1 MNNFKKIGLT
11 ALAASLVSVSAN
23 AGALTASGGA
33 SMTAEG
39 YSGVGMNGGT
49 GFTMGNS
56 VTLAGSGET
65 DGGITVSIS
74 YELDN
79 GAANGTKSPFDN
91 HSLSVSSDS
100 LGTLKISGHGGSSA
114 ASALDTTA
122 AGDIWD
128 TFDAARA
135 NGVIGVAVTDSSP
148 GDNGIFYTL
157 PSMMDDLTLN
167 VSYNPQAS
175 TARTADSEL
184 GYSATYS
191 GVDGLTASYGVTDV
205 ETGAT
210 GTSGD
215 QTAWKLAYAYGPV
228 TATASST
235 DYDVGTGSNDQTMTS
250 MAVSYT
256 VTDDFS
262 LTYGTEEIE
271 KGGDPTD
278 AEYSI
283 MKAAF
288 TTGGMTITA
297 TMKDGENI
305 NHTTATN
312 EDMEYWSLGAS
323 FAF

>member
-11 ALAASLVSVSAN
+11 ALAASLVSVSAQ

-39 YSGVGMNGGT
+39 YSGVGMDGGT

-56 VTLAGSGET
+56 VTLSGSGET
-65 DGGITVSIS
+65 DGGVTVSLS

-79 GAANGTKSPFDN
+79 NSANTTSSPFDN
-91 HSLSVSSDS
+91 HSLSVSSDA

-114 ASALDTTA
+114 ASALDTSA

-128 TFDAARA
+128 TFDGARA
-135 NGVIGVAVTDSSP
+135 NSVSGVAVSDSSP
-148 GDNGIFYTL
+148 GNNGIFYTA
-157 PSMMDDLTLN
+157 PSLMDDLTLT
-167 VSYNPQAS
+167 VSYSPQAAS
-175 TARTADSEL
+175 ARTVDSEL
-184 GYSATYS
+184 GYAVTYT
-191 GVDGLTASYGVTDV
+191 GVDGLTASYGITDI
-205 ETGAT
+205 EGASANA
-210 GTSGD
+210 SGD
-215 QTAWKLAYAYGPV
+215 QTVWKLAYAYGPV
-228 TATASST
+228 TATASNS
-235 DYDVGTGSNDQTMTS
+235 DYDLGLQSSDQTLSS
-250 MAVSYT
+250 MAISYT
-256 VTDDFS
+256 VTDDLS
-262 LTYGTEEIE
+262 LTYGEDTIE

-283 MKAAF
+283 IKAAY

-297 TMKDGENI
+297 TMKDAENI
-305 NHTTATN
+305 NHTTAAN